1 MAAQEVGAEKNATED
16 PALVASAQEDPALV
30 ASAQEE
36 KTMFSRG
43 KPTGDGINWWGM
55 WG

>member
-1 MAAQEVGAEKNATED
+1 MAAQEVGAEKNAT
-16 PALVASAQEDPALV
+16 EDPALV